1 MTARK
6 IQFRCQENIFNN
18 KGSNALEQIALD
30 AVEIIRSV
38 WE

>member
-18 KGSNALEQIALD
+18 KGSNVLEQIALD
-30 AVEIIRSV
+30 AVEIIWSV